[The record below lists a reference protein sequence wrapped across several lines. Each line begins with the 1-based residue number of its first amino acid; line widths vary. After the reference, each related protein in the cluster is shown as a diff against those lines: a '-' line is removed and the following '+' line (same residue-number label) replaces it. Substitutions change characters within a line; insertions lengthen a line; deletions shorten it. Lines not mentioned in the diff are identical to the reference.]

1 MLDKWCRILTN
12 NRILWYHPSIT
23 VISPPFMLLYNSI
36 AHSVYVSNISELDLF
51 WMINVF
57 AYWSS
62 FQAYWKRAYTQA
74 QCTMIKWGFKKS
86 KQYQSSTFYYP
97 CEALCN
103 SSYQGVKS
111 RYFLNSSYMYENASL
126 FKAKTK
132 PQL

>member
-103 SSYQGVKS
+103 SSYQEVKS
-111 RYFLNSSYMYENASL
+111 RYFLNSSLWECQSFQSQN
-126 FKAKTK
+126 KT
-132 PQL
+132 PTLN